1 MRSRSA
7 GSASPWIYAIIVALI
22 GFVGMLFAK
31 GLGESKQ
38 SGVRFPTRTSVISAV
53 ESPTPRL
60 RIQSEPIRTESI
72 SVQDLVASNDLGRFR
87 TIEPTRTLALS
98 EPSTA
103 ARILAPVTPE
113 LSSPFQSNTQTL
125 RSIAESGSA
134 GSIPVAI
141 PVANA
146 KPLLNSTKF
155 DRGDDAVASSSDPLF
170 HRKRLTDAA
179 ERSRLWP
186 LANRLIASC
195 TELREFLQNGNG
207 SPRISKSDLGEL
219 IGWVDRVQECFEQFA
234 HEYIGSNRTPTLI
247 EQAKGLAGAGF
258 GWAESHLESSTDLA
272 LEVSQVAH
280 GIQRRVI
287 VWDRVFQCMRSDVE
301 RRVAAASPLDLSRLA
316 EDLAIVRNALEG
328 TADADNWSD
337 YLLLERLEALSS
349 NSILSYDEQV
359 AIAREF
365 LSRVTSGRINS
376 DQKKVLDSR
385 EIRAIAE
392 DIHPLTVQP
401 VDYRK
406 LLVDIES
413 LEENPVHRC
422 SESIADAV
430 QSLRFSSSEGQYAIA
445 NAINQQY
452 RNANIRLSV
461 SEEFINRMMPKD
473 QVTSRPV
480 QQRILGADTRGASK
494 VKTNMRV
501 DILPDPSA
509 WKIALHLDG
518 KIESDTRSIR
528 SGATFYNS
536 SNTKVQAAR
545 EIRIDPSG
553 LTING
558 SPASVQSQD
567 SLRKFS
573 TNWDEMPIVGDM
585 IRYFVHQEFNQ
596 KKPIASRISQRII
609 ARQTDDEFDKQL
621 LTKID
626 TARSQFDRRLIGPMQ
641 LLQLEPMIL
650 DMQATE
656 NRLVA
661 RYRLAGVDQIAAY
674 TPRPLAPSD
683 SLISL
688 QFHQSSINNLIAQA
702 IKTDRDWTIRQ
713 LANQISDIL
722 QQQPFELPADTP
734 EDVIIR
740 FMDVHPMTV
749 EFEDG
754 KMWITLRIAS
764 FEQPGRI
771 QLKNFI
777 VRTSYVPHVDGL
789 RAELERDPLI
799 SVEGHRLGSKDRFPI
814 RAIFTKVFSGN
825 SKLPMVADSLL
836 ENPLAEGMRVSQL
849 EMRKGWFA
857 IAVSDK
863 ELLGAE

>member
-1 MRSRSA
+1 
-7 GSASPWIYAIIVALI
+7 
-22 GFVGMLFAK
+22 MLF
-31 GLGESKQ
+31 
-38 SGVRFPTRTSVISAV
+38 
-53 ESPTPRL
+53 
-60 RIQSEPIRTESI
+60 
-72 SVQDLVASNDLGRFR
+72 
-87 TIEPTRTLALS
+87 
-98 EPSTA
+98 
-103 ARILAPVTPE
+103 
-113 LSSPFQSNTQTL
+113 
-125 RSIAESGSA
+125 RS
-134 GSIPVAI
+134 
-141 PVANA
+141 
-146 KPLLNSTKF
+146 
-155 DRGDDAVASSSDPLF
+155 
-170 HRKRLTDAA
+170 
-179 ERSRLWP
+179 
-186 LANRLIASC
+186 
-195 TELREFLQNGNG
+195 
-207 SPRISKSDLGEL
+207 
-219 IGWVDRVQECFEQFA
+219 
-234 HEYIGSNRTPTLI
+234 
-247 EQAKGLAGAGF
+247 
-258 GWAESHLESSTDLA
+258 
-272 LEVSQVAH
+272 
-280 GIQRRVI
+280 
-287 VWDRVFQCMRSDVE
+287 
-301 RRVAAASPLDLSRLA
+301 
-316 EDLAIVRNALEG
+316 
-328 TADADNWSD
+328 
-337 YLLLERLEALSS
+337 
-349 NSILSYDEQV
+349 
-359 AIAREF
+359 
-365 LSRVTSGRINS
+365 
-376 DQKKVLDSR
+376 
-385 EIRAIAE
+385 
-392 DIHPLTVQP
+392 
-401 VDYRK
+401 
-406 LLVDIES
+406 
-413 LEENPVHRC
+413 
-422 SESIADAV
+422 
-430 QSLRFSSSEGQYAIA
+430 
-445 NAINQQY
+445 
-452 RNANIRLSV
+452 
-461 SEEFINRMMPKD
+461 
-473 QVTSRPV
+473 
-480 QQRILGADTRGASK
+480 
-494 VKTNMRV
+494 
-501 DILPDPSA
+501 
-509 WKIALHLDG
+509 
-518 KIESDTRSIR
+518 
-528 SGATFYNS
+528 
-536 SNTKVQAAR
+536 
-545 EIRIDPSG
+545 
-553 LTING
+553 
-558 SPASVQSQD
+558 
-567 SLRKFS
+567 
-573 TNWDEMPIVGDM
+573 
-585 IRYFVHQEFNQ
+585 
-596 KKPIASRISQRII
+596 KPIASRISQRII